1 MDMRRRFL
9 TEQAKIF
16 KALGHPSRLLIV
28 DALRQGEKCVG
39 ELQELVGDDMS
50 TISNHLSVLR
60 VAGIISGDKRGKNIY
75 YKLILCCLDS
85 FLSCTGDLVRN
96 RVLSHMDMIDSQDK

>member
-1 MDMRRRFL
+1 MNMRRRFL

-16 KALGHPSRLLIV
+16 KALGHPSRLIIV
-28 DALRQGEKCVG
+28 DALRDGEKCVC

-60 VAGIISGDKRGKNIY
+60 VAGVISGDKRGKNIY

-85 FLSCTGDLVRN
+85 FLSCTGELVRS
-96 RVLSHMDMIDSQDK
+96 RVLAGMDMLDSE